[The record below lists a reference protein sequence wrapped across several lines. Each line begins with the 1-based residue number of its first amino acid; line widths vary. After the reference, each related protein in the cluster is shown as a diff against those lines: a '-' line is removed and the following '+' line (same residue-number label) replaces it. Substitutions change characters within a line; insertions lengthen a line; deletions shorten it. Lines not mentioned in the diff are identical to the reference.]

1 MHVFLTGTFESGQ
14 HQIID
19 QIVLTQPELQV
30 YVCPASCN
38 GDRFLPQIRRL
49 LEGTAPVLGS
59 ISSGSSLLLD
69 NLGRNPN
76 VLLLEVTSKNQ
87 ERTRKAVEE
96 ALFSTEEQM
105 DPSRSCGAVVVRS
118 YGKQWETLLIRTKR
132 GNWSFPKGRMNPGE
146 TEPMTAAREIREET
160 GISTMIDLCFRKEV
174 PSIPVNRAGL
184 SNNRSIV
191 FYLAKAICGEAH
203 PQLSEICELKW
214 VLLSKEASTLIE
226 YPPDRQV
233 FLDALDALGSAG
245 AN

>member
-1 MHVFLTGTFESGQ
+1 
-14 HQIID
+14 
-19 QIVLTQPELQV
+19 
-30 YVCPASCN
+30 
-38 GDRFLPQIRRL
+38 
-49 LEGTAPVLGS
+49 
-59 ISSGSSLLLD
+59 
-69 NLGRNPN
+69 
-76 VLLLEVTSKNQ
+76 
-87 ERTRKAVEE
+87 
-96 ALFSTEEQM
+96 
-105 DPSRSCGAVVVRS
+105 
-118 YGKQWETLLIRTKR
+118 
-132 GNWSFPKGRMNPGE
+132 MNPGE